1 MICPFINTGA
11 YGAYSCVGA
20 GCTFGDKYGDCLIK
34 KAVNVFIE
42 K

>member
-1 MICPFINTGA
+1 MICPFNGGA
-11 YGAYSCVGA
+11 YGARSCAGT
-20 GCTFGDKYGDCLIK
+20 GCTFGDKYGSCLIK